1 MKDRVNCV
9 NAMLRNQAGERRLL
23 INPKCEQLIL
33 DFERVHWKA
42 DINGNMLA
50 DIDKSDPMRSHLS
63 DAVGY
68 MIAYDFGMRPKAG
81 EMPWFVQ

>member
-1 MKDRVNCV
+1 M
-9 NAMLRNQAGERRLL
+9 
-23 INPKCEQLIL
+23 
-33 DFERVHWKA
+33 HWKA